1 MGRVAAFAALLVGV
15 FAGAAL
21 LGGAIDPAGSD
32 ADVETGEHRSTGAG
46 TTDTHA
52 GDESAEAP
60 PGLQTAQGGY
70 RLILNRTRLT
80 EGRPRA
86 RIDFRIVDRA
96 GWPLHE
102 FERSHEKRMHFI
114 VVRRDLSSFQH
125 LHPTMGPD
133 GTWSARVDLSEGG
146 VYRVFADFTRDG
158 DQRTLGADVHV
169 GDRYRPEA
177 LAQPR
182 PTAQTERGLTVTLD
196 SDGVRAGA
204 AGRVGFQVRDG
215 GEPVNDR
222 LEPYLGAKGHLVALR
237 EGDLA
242 YLHTHPEGGE
252 LAFMTE
258 YPSAGAYRLFV
269 QFRYQGKVH
278 TAAFTQQV
286 PR

>member
-1 MGRVAAFAALLVGV
+1 MVRVAAFAAMLIGV

-32 ADVETGEHRSTGAG
+32 ADVEADEHGSMGADSTDA
-46 TTDTHA
+46 HA
-52 GDESAEAP
+52 GEETAEAP
-60 PGLQTAQGGY
+60 PGLEAAQDGY
-70 RLILNRTRLT
+70 RLVLNPTRLS
-80 EGRPRA
+80 EGEPRA
-86 RIDFRIVDRA
+86 RIEFRIVDRA
-96 GWPLHE
+96 GRPVRD
-102 FERSHEKRMHFI
+102 FERAHEKRMHFI
-114 VVRRDLSSFQH
+114 VVSRDLSSFQH

-158 DQRTLGADVHV
+158 KQRTLGVDVQV
-169 GDRYRPEA
+169 GGRYRPEA
-177 LAQPR
+177 LPQPQS
-182 PTAQTERGLTVTLD
+182 TAQTEHGLTVSLD
-196 SDGVRAGA
+196 SDVVRAGET
-204 AGRVGFQVRDG
+204 GRVGFRVRDG
-215 GEPVNDR
+215 GEPLNDR

-242 YLHTHPEGGE
+242 YLHTHPGGGE

-269 QFRYQGKVH
+269 QFRYQGKIQ